1 MPKFEFAE
9 EMFGDIIFTLDD
21 GTIMI
26 LDWAFLVP
34 VEDIWELI

>member
-1 MPKFEFAE
+1 MVEFKFNE
-9 EMFGDIIFTLDD
+9 EMFLDIIFTLDD

-34 VEDIWELI
+34 VEDIWEFL

>member
-1 MPKFEFAE
+1 MVEFKFNE
-9 EMFGDIIFTLDD
+9 EMFWDIIFTLDD